1 MRPRH
6 APFSLVR
13 PEEAPLNDTTAP
25 FRRHLNA
32 IVAAGIAGASAHRLV
47 ARALRDAALG
57 ERIAGRPITL
67 VAAGKA
73 AAPMTS
79 AFLEWCPRPVHAGL
93 IADPT
98 PGKPIDPIERM
109 VVGHPVPDAGSVS
122 AGRRAIELAN
132 QVAGDGLLVVL
143 LSGGASAALA
153 APAAGLT
160 LEDKVQAT
168 RALLRGGVPIDRIN
182 CVRKHLS
189 RIKGGR
195 LAASA
200 AGAVVTLAISDV
212 VGPAPDDPAVIGS
225 GPTTPDPTS
234 FAEAL
239 DVAADGAVRSAFP
252 RVAREVLTRG
262 RQGLIPETP
271 KPGDPRLEQS
281 RFHLIGSR
289 RDSLDAAAR
298 CAAGLGYHVVTLPD
312 PVIGEARAAG
322 GAHVRRAAA
331 QCGAAPRPACILSSG
346 ETTVEVTGTGRGGR
360 NQEFALA
367 AAEPLAALFDRAAL
381 ASVGTDGIDGPTDA
395 AGAIVDTTTLARARD
410 RGGPALRRCL
420 DRNDSYSFFDRL
432 DDLVRTGP
440 TRTNVGDLQV
450 MLIG

>member
-1 MRPRH
+1 MRPRP

-13 PEEAPLNDTTAP
+13 PEEAPLNDATAP
-25 FRRHLNA
+25 FRRHLND
-32 IVAAGIAGASAHRLV
+32 IVAAGVAGASAHRLV
-47 ARALRDAALG
+47 ARALHDAALG
-57 ERIAGRPITL
+57 ERIAGRPVTL

-79 AFLEWCPRPVHAGL
+79 AFLEWCPRPVRAGL

-98 PGKPIDPIERM
+98 PGKPIGPIERM
-109 VVGHPVPDAGSVS
+109 VVGHPVPDAGSAS
-122 AGRRAIELAN
+122 AGRRAIDLAH

-195 LAASA
+195 LAAA
-200 AGAVVTLAISDV
+200 AGAAVTLAISDV

-239 DVAADGAVRSAFP
+239 DVVADSAVRSAFP

-262 RQGLIPETP
+262 RQGLVPETP

-281 RFHLIGSR
+281 WFHLIGSR
-289 RDSLDAAAR
+289 RDALDAAAR
-298 CAAGLGYHVVTLPD
+298 CAAGLGYHVVTLPG

-346 ETTVEVTGTGRGGR
+346 ETIVKVTGSGRGGR

-410 RGGPALRRCL
+410 RGDPEPRRCL

-432 DDLVRTGP
+432 GDLVRTGP